1 MDPELLLRSDDIRDL
16 LENSENVGELA
27 EIPSDDFPTSDSD

>member
-16 LENSENVGELA
+16 LDNSEDVGELA
-27 EIPSDDFPTSDSD
+27 EIPKDDFPTSDSD